1 MMSPFFSLNTRDYL
15 RGLIVSVFTAVV
27 TIMYQSVQAG
37 NFVFDIKA
45 IAQTALAAALGY
57 IVKNLVTNS
66 RDEFMK
72 KEPAPES

>member
-1 MMSPFFSLNTRDYL
+1 MSPFFSLNTRDYL